1 MGQLS
6 DALVLFVER
15 GGAVFVAIL
24 FLSVIMWM
32 LILER
37 YWYYHRALAG
47 VRALYLSPLKAGR
60 ERRPPPPG
68 LREAL
73 ASGFRLRITQFLPSI
88 RTLTA
93 ILPALGLLGTVS
105 GMIATF
111 DSIAVFGSHN
121 VRGMASGISQALV
134 TTMAGLLTALSGLYF
149 SANLESRARR
159 EIEHFE
165 NLLRRQ

>member
-1 MGQLS
+1 MGQPFE
-6 DALVLFVER
+6 ALMTFVER
-15 GGAVFVAIL
+15 GGPVFVAIL
-24 FLSVIMWM
+24 FLSVVMWT

-37 YWYYHRALAG
+37 YWYYRRALKSL
-47 VRALYLSPLKAGR
+47 RARYLSPLDAGGN
-60 ERRPPPPG
+60 RRPPPG
-68 LREAL
+68 LQESL
-73 ASGFRLRITQFLPSI
+73 ASGFRLRVTHFLPSI

-111 DSIAVFGSHN
+111 DSIAVFGSQN
-121 VRGMASGISQALV
+121 VRGMASGISQALA
-134 TTMAGLLTALSGLYF
+134 TTLAGLVTALSGLYF
-149 SANLESRARR
+149 SADLESRARR

>member
-6 DALVLFVER
+6 DALALLVER
-15 GGAVFVAIL
+15 GGVVFVAIL
-24 FLSVIMWM
+24 FLSVIMWT

-37 YWYYHRALAG
+37 YWYYHWGLAG
-47 VRALYLSPLKAGR
+47 LRALYLSPLKAGG
-60 ERRPPPPG
+60 EPHPPG

-73 ASGFRLRITQFLPSI
+73 ASGFTLRVTQFLPSI
-88 RTLTA
+88 GTLTA

-111 DSIAVFGSHN
+111 DSIAVFGNHN
-121 VRGMASGISQALV
+121 VRGMASGISRALV
-134 TTMAGLLTALSGLYF
+134 TTLAGLLTALSGLYF